1 MFALIY
7 VSTTSLIGGLGFYVY
22 HLTEQRV
29 LDQQTIAWLRS
40 RNADRRRQIDAL
52 EEKIRMLEVF

>member
-7 VSTTSLIGGLGFYVY
+7 VSTTSLIGGLGFCVY
-22 HLTEQRV
+22 KLSEQRI
-29 LDQQTIAWLRS
+29 LDQQTITYLRT
-40 RNADRRRQIDAL
+40 RNADRRRKIDAL